1 MGNGNTADLDA
12 FGEFG
17 VPSHVIQKN
26 RREQVWIGINEFQG
40 REYINIRLFFDTGE
54 GYRPTRRGVT
64 VPTGM
69 YPGVTEGGSGVGGD
83 LGGYRPRDLAGGHTG
98 IARRISNRAEPLR

>member
-12 FGEFG
+12 FGEFR

-26 RREQVWIGINEFQG
+26 RREQVWIGINDFQG

-69 YPGVTEGGSGVGGD
+69 YPELLKGVLELGVTLGVID
-83 LGGYRPRDLAGGHTG
+83 PETLPEV
-98 IARRISNRAEPLR
+98 IPE